1 MRILPAMRSS
11 RYDLI
16 KVERKLLQAAA
27 TGHLARVLRVLEK
40 NGKYL
45 VKKRRKQGRRSE
57 RERRDKRKRHREFI
71 DSDLDLASGSLSDEE
86 PSTSGHFSYEYE
98 SEEEI
103 DGKVRKGKKHSYSSR
118 KSRQS
123 DVLKE
128 ALVRIDI
135 NCADAEGL
143 TPLHHACYAGSTEL
157 VEFLLAEGADKTA
170 QDAKGN
176 SPLHI
181 AARYGFRDIIAILRD
196 AGGDMHA
203 SNYEGVTPLIA
214 VEARIER
221 LRKEKEKSLKP
232 RKKYMEP
239 QDWGTRLA
247 DELSDDESWWGHS
260 WGEPQPKKDWHREDW
275 SEFLYKEEDDDDLFP
290 GTSRKRKSK
299 DPLEGGLFKEL
310 SDHRKREQ
318 EERNREAKRI
328 LEEEIAKDRA
338 WRERVLQKKSVD
350 RNKRYETSWKKFAES
365 CNLCLSYSDVP
376 FPVEKGKEAELA
388 RVVLHDSLPSE
399 HKHLL
404 RKEILRWHPDKFL
417 QKYRS
422 RLQGPDQERILARV
436 NELSQALHQ
445 LYSNC

>member
-1 MRILPAMRSS
+1 MRSS
-11 RYDLI
+11 HDPI
-16 KVERKLLQAAA
+16 KVERKLLHAAA

-40 NGKYL
+40 NGKYFL
-45 VKKRRKQGRRSE
+45 KKRRKHGRHRSPDDSGE
-57 RERRDKRKRHREFI
+57 RRRDKRKRHRDSS
-71 DSDLDLASGSLSDEE
+71 DSDSESRSESASDDE
-86 PSTSGHFSYEYE
+86 PSTSRRFSYSYE
-98 SEEEI
+98 SEGEFG
-103 DGKVRKGKKHSYSSR
+103 GKAKKHKKYSYSTR

-123 DVLKE
+123 DVLRE
-128 ALVRIDI
+128 ALAHIDI
-135 NCADAEGL
+135 NCADAESL

-157 VEFLLAEGADKTA
+157 VDFLVAEGADITA
-170 QDAKGN
+170 QDVKGN

-181 AARYGFRDIIAILRD
+181 AARYGFTDIIRTLRD

-203 SNYEGVTPLIA
+203 PNYEGVTPLIA

-221 LRKEKEKSLKP
+221 LRKEKEESLKP
-232 RKKYMEP
+232 KRTYMEP

-260 WGEPQPKKDWHREDW
+260 WGEPQPKRDWYRENW
-275 SEFLYKEEDDDDLFP
+275 SEFLYKEDEDEDLFL
-290 GTSRKRKSK
+290 GSSRKRELK

-310 SDHRKREQ
+310 NDQRKREQ

-350 RNKRYETSWKKFAES
+350 RYKQYEMSWKKFSES

-388 RVVLHDSLPSE
+388 RVILHNSPPSE
-399 HKHLL
+399 HKQLL

-417 QKYRS
+417 QRYRS
-422 RLQGPDQERILARV
+422 RLQGPDHDRILERV

-445 LYSNC
+445 LYSSSV

>member
-1 MRILPAMRSS
+1 MRSS
-11 RYDLI
+11 RYDPI

-40 NGKYL
+40 NGKYF
-45 VKKRRKQGRRSE
+45 VKKRRKPGRKRSVDDG
-57 RERRDKRKRHREFI
+57 ERRRDRRKRRR
-71 DSDLDLASGSLSDEE
+71 DSSDSESGSESDG
-86 PSTSGHFSYEYE
+86 PSMSGNFSYSYE
-98 SEEEI
+98 SEEEFN
-103 DGKVRKGKKHSYSSR
+103 GKAKRKMYSYSSR

-123 DVLKE
+123 DELRE
-128 ALVRIDI
+128 ALARIDI

-157 VEFLLAEGADKTA
+157 VEFLVAECADVTA
-170 QDAKGN
+170 QDARGN

-181 AARYGFRDIIAILRD
+181 AARYGFTDVIARLRD

-203 SNYEGVTPLIA
+203 ANYEGVTPLIA

-221 LRKEKEKSLKP
+221 LRKEKEERLKP
-232 RKKYMEP
+232 KRSYMEV

-247 DELSDDESWWGHS
+247 EELSDDESWWGHS
-260 WGEPQPKKDWHREDW
+260 WGEPQPKKDWYREDW
-275 SEFLYKEEDDDDLFP
+275 SEFLYKEEDDDDLCL
-290 GTSRKRKSK
+290 GTSRKRRSK

-310 SDHRKREQ
+310 SDQRKREQ

-350 RNKRYETSWKKFAES
+350 RHKQYEISWKKFSES

-376 FPVEKGKEAELA
+376 FPVEKGKEADLA
-388 RVVLHDSLPSE
+388 RVILHDSPPSE
-399 HKHLL
+399 HKQLL

-422 RLQGPDQERILARV
+422 RLQGPDHDRILARV

-445 LYSNC
+445 LYSSSV